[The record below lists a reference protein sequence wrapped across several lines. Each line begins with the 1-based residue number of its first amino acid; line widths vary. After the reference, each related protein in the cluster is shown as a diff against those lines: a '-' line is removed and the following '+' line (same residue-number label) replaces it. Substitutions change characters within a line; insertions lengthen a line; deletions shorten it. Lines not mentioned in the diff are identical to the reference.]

1 MLDEVHA
8 LWLFLNIIVTL
19 LDVSW
24 KVSVS
29 GVVDMLS
36 WEEVVWLVELIKL
49 LWGKMNVVLNT
60 ITIGIIDLP
69 SFVSVLKILR
79 SELNHAVFHWSVDGH
94 VDTLAWDVGGVDN
107 SGC

>member
-8 LWLFLNIIVTL
+8 LWLFLNIIVSL

-36 WEEVVWLVELIKL
+36 WEEDVWLVVLIKL
-49 LWGKMNVVLNT
+49 LW
-60 ITIGIIDLP
+60 
-69 SFVSVLKILR
+69 S
-79 SELNHAVFHWSVDGH
+79 LNHYFTNNCKQIMSK
-94 VDTLAWDVGGVDN
+94 LLKKF
-107 SGC
+107 

>member
-8 LWLFLNIIVTL
+8 LWLFLNIIVSL

-24 KVSVS
+24 KFSVS

-36 WEEVVWLVELIKL
+36 WEESVWLVVLIKL

-69 SFVSVLKILR
+69 SFVGVFQILR

-94 VDTLAWDVGGVDN
+94 VDTLAWNVSGVDD